1 MCLLH
6 SFGELWGGG
15 GCLFNPGFSGFF
27 PISYQPTS
35 TTCLLCITLLS
46 ELSLSLVSQIHSVT
60 VVNLPPSCF
69 SPGTLNP
76 GAPCDSHIS
85 KSLVPPMGVG

>member
-15 GCLFNPGFSGFF
+15 GCLFNPGFSGFL

-46 ELSLSLVSQIHSVT
+46 ELSLSLVSQIHSVA
-60 VVNLPPSCF
+60 VVQS
-69 SPGTLNP
+69 
-76 GAPCDSHIS
+76 A
-85 KSLVPPMGVG
+85 SLLLLSWHPRPLRAL